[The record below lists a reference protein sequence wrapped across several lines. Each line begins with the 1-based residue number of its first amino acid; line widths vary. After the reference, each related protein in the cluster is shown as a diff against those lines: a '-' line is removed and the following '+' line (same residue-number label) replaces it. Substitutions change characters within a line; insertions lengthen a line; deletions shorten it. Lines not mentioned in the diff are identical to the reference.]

1 MIRKDAVKLF
11 IFLTVIA
18 AFYLITMRMGSVQK
32 REESALV
39 EEAVRSATC
48 VCYAVEGSYPPDI
61 DYLKDNYHLMYNEKK
76 YRITYRAFASNV
88 MPDIYVVE
96 RGDG

>member
-1 MIRKDAVKLF
+1 
-11 IFLTVIA
+11 
-18 AFYLITMRMGSVQK
+18 
-32 REESALV
+32 
-39 EEAVRSATC
+39 
-48 VCYAVEGSYPPDI
+48 
-61 DYLKDNYHLMYNEKK
+61 MYNEKK